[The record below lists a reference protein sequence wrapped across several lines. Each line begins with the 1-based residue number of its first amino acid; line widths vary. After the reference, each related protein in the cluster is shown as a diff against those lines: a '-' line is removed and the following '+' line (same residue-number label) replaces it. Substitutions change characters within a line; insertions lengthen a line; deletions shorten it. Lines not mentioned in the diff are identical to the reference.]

1 MFDADSVSDDQL
13 QRSHGAARLAFANRS
28 NRNSIV
34 ERYASAPVRI
44 LTPSVQGVF
53 LKLCLLIHL
62 VGLRED
68 TSHVDILVA
77 QNAQALVTGQAAEK
91 IYRSIDM
98 PASIRTVIKI
108 EDDSTLEYLPQES
121 ILFDGAKLNRAVN
134 ISLGARSCLL
144 LSEMFVL
151 GRWAMKEDF
160 TRGIF
165 LDRWSIDVAGQPI
178 WREGL
183 RVEGGL
189 SSLSSSLGFANARAL
204 ATIFYVGA
212 NAGEVLGLARDAIG
226 PMGGAT
232 IVRDMLVVRMLG
244 NEAGMLKQQ
253 LGEIISVIR
262 RPHWAVL
269 QKCLEFGVVRGKYA
283 ANTA

>member
-13 QRSHGAARLAFANRS
+13 QRSHGAARLAFANRD

-44 LTPSVQGVF
+44 LTPSVQGGIPEAV
-53 LKLCLLIHL
+53 LANTSGGIA
-62 VGLRED
+62 GGD
-68 TSHVDILVA
+68 TSHIDILVA

-108 EDDSTLEYLPQES
+108 EDGSTLEYLPQES

-151 GRWAMKEDF
+151 GRWAMNEDF

-204 ATIFYVGA
+204 ATIFYAGA
-212 NAGEVLGLARDAIG
+212 NAAEVVGLARDVIG

-232 IVRDMLVVRMLG
+232 IVRGMLVVRMLG

-253 LGEIISVIR
+253 LGEIISIIR
-262 RPHWAVL
+262 AAALGRPAEVPRVWR
-269 QKCLEFGVVRGKYA
+269 C
-283 ANTA
+283 

>member
-1 MFDADSVSDDQL
+1 MKQMFDADSVSDDQL
-13 QRSHGAARLAFANRS
+13 QRSHGAARLAFANRN

-44 LTPSVQGVF
+44 LTPSIQGGIPEAV
-53 LKLCLLIHL
+53 LANTSGGIA
-62 VGLRED
+62 GGD

-108 EDDSTLEYLPQES
+108 EDGSTLEYLPQES

-151 GRWAMKEDF
+151 GRWAMNEDF

-204 ATIFYVGA
+204 ATIFYAGA
-212 NAGEVLGLARDAIG
+212 NAAEVLGLARDVIG

-232 IVRDMLVVRMLG
+232 IVRGMLVVRMLG

-253 LGEIISVIR
+253 LGEIISIIR
-262 RPHWAVL
+262 AAALGRPAEVPRVWR
-269 QKCLEFGVVRGKYA
+269 C
-283 ANTA
+283 

>member
-13 QRSHGAARLAFANRS
+13 QRSHGAARLAFANRYD
-28 NRNSIV
+28 RNSIV

-44 LTPSVQGVF
+44 LTPSIQGGIPEAV
-53 LKLCLLIHL
+53 LANTSGGIA
-62 VGLRED
+62 GGD

-108 EDDSTLEYLPQES
+108 EDGSTLEYLPQES

-151 GRWAMKEDF
+151 GRWAMNEDF

-204 ATIFYVGA
+204 ATIFYAGA
-212 NAGEVLGLARDAIG
+212 NAAEVLGLARDVIG

-232 IVRDMLVVRMLG
+232 IVRGMLVVRMLG

-253 LGEIISVIR
+253 LGEIISIIR
-262 RPHWAVL
+262 AAALGRPAEVPRVWR
-269 QKCLEFGVVRGKYA
+269 C
-283 ANTA
+283 

>member
-1 MFDADSVSDDQL
+1 MKQMFDADSVSDDQL
-13 QRSHGAARLAFANRS
+13 QRSHGAARLAFANRN

-44 LTPSVQGVF
+44 LTPSIQGGIPEAV
-53 LKLCLLIHL
+53 LANTSGGIA
-62 VGLRED
+62 GGD

-108 EDDSTLEYLPQES
+108 EDGSTLEYLPQES

-151 GRWAMKEDF
+151 GRWAMNEDF

-204 ATIFYVGA
+204 ATIFYAGA
-212 NAGEVLGLARDAIG
+212 NAAEVLGLARDVIG

-232 IVRDMLVVRMLG
+232 IVRGMLVVRMLG

-253 LGEIISVIR
+253 LSEIISIIR
-262 RPHWAVL
+262 AAALGRPAEVPRVWR
-269 QKCLEFGVVRGKYA
+269 C
-283 ANTA
+283 

>member
-13 QRSHGAARLAFANRS
+13 QRSHGAARLAFANRN

-44 LTPSVQGVF
+44 LTPSIQGGIPEAV
-53 LKLCLLIHL
+53 LANTSGGIA
-62 VGLRED
+62 GGD

-108 EDDSTLEYLPQES
+108 EDGSTLEYLPQES

-151 GRWAMKEDF
+151 GRWAMNEDF

-204 ATIFYVGA
+204 ATIFYAGA
-212 NAGEVLGLARDAIG
+212 NAAEVLGLARDVIG

-232 IVRDMLVVRMLG
+232 IVRGMLVVRMLG

-253 LGEIISVIR
+253 LGEIISIIR
-262 RPHWAVL
+262 AAALGRPAEVPRVWR
-269 QKCLEFGVVRGKYA
+269 C
-283 ANTA
+283 

>member
-13 QRSHGAARLAFANRS
+13 QRSHGAARLAFANRF

-44 LTPSVQGVF
+44 LTPSVQGGIPEAV
-53 LKLCLLIHL
+53 LANTSGGIA
-62 VGLRED
+62 GGD
-68 TSHVDILVA
+68 TSHIDILVA

-108 EDDSTLEYLPQES
+108 EDGSTLEYLPQES

-151 GRWAMKEDF
+151 GRWAMNEDF

-183 RVEGGL
+183 RIEGGL

-204 ATIFYVGA
+204 ATIFYAGA
-212 NAGEVLGLARDAIG
+212 NAAEVLGLARDVIG

-232 IVRDMLVVRMLG
+232 IVRGMLVVRMLG

-253 LGEIISVIR
+253 LSEIISIIR
-262 RPHWAVL
+262 AAALGRPAEVPRVWR
-269 QKCLEFGVVRGKYA
+269 C
-283 ANTA
+283 

>member
-13 QRSHGAARLAFANRS
+13 QRSHGAARLAFANRD

-44 LTPSVQGVF
+44 LTPSIQGGIPEAV
-53 LKLCLLIHL
+53 LANTSGGIA
-62 VGLRED
+62 GGD
-68 TSHVDILVA
+68 TSHIDILVA

-108 EDDSTLEYLPQES
+108 EDGSTLEYLPQES

-151 GRWAMKEDF
+151 GRWAMNEDF

-204 ATIFYVGA
+204 ATIFYAGA
-212 NAGEVLGLARDAIG
+212 NAAEVLGLARDVIG

-232 IVRDMLVVRMLG
+232 IVRGMLVVRMLG

-253 LGEIISVIR
+253 LSEIISIIR
-262 RPHWAVL
+262 AAALGRPAEVPRVWR
-269 QKCLEFGVVRGKYA
+269 C
-283 ANTA
+283 

>member
-13 QRSHGAARLAFANRS
+13 QRSHGAARLAFANRD

-44 LTPSVQGVF
+44 LTPSVQGGIPEAV
-53 LKLCLLIHL
+53 LANTSGGIA
-62 VGLRED
+62 GGD

-108 EDDSTLEYLPQES
+108 EDGSTLEYLPQES

-151 GRWAMKEDF
+151 GRWAMNEDF

-165 LDRWSIDVAGQPI
+165 LDRWSIDVAGQAI

-183 RVEGGL
+183 RIEGGL

-204 ATIFYVGA
+204 ATIFYAGA
-212 NAGEVLGLARDAIG
+212 NAAEVLGLARDVIG

-232 IVRDMLVVRMLG
+232 IVRGMLVVRMLG

-253 LGEIISVIR
+253 LSEIISIIR
-262 RPHWAVL
+262 AAALGRPAEVPRVWR
-269 QKCLEFGVVRGKYA
+269 C
-283 ANTA
+283 

>member
-13 QRSHGAARLAFANRS
+13 QRSHGAARLAFANRD

-44 LTPSVQGVF
+44 LTPSVQGGIPEAV
-53 LKLCLLIHL
+53 LANTSGGIA
-62 VGLRED
+62 GGD

-108 EDDSTLEYLPQES
+108 EDGSTLEYLPQES

-151 GRWAMKEDF
+151 GRWAMNEDF

-189 SSLSSSLGFANARAL
+189 SSLRSSLGFANARAL
-204 ATIFYVGA
+204 ATIFYAGA
-212 NAGEVLGLARDAIG
+212 NAAEVLGLARDVIG

-232 IVRDMLVVRMLG
+232 IVRGMLVVRMLG
-244 NEAGMLKQQ
+244 NEAGLLKQQ
-253 LGEIISVIR
+253 LGEIISIIR
-262 RPHWAVL
+262 AAALGRPAEVPRVWR
-269 QKCLEFGVVRGKYA
+269 C
-283 ANTA
+283 

>member
-1 MFDADSVSDDQL
+1 MKQMFDADSVSDDQL
-13 QRSHGAARLAFANRS
+13 QRSHGAARLAFANRN

-44 LTPSVQGVF
+44 LTPSVQGGIPEAV
-53 LKLCLLIHL
+53 LANTSGGIA
-62 VGLRED
+62 GGD

-108 EDDSTLEYLPQES
+108 EDGSTLEYLPQES

-151 GRWAMKEDF
+151 GRWAMNEDF

-183 RVEGGL
+183 RIEGGL

-204 ATIFYVGA
+204 ATIFYAGA
-212 NAGEVLGLARDAIG
+212 NAAEVLGLARDVIG

-232 IVRDMLVVRMLG
+232 IVRGMLVVRMLG

-253 LGEIISVIR
+253 LSEIISIIR
-262 RPHWAVL
+262 AAALGRPAEVPRVWR
-269 QKCLEFGVVRGKYA
+269 C
-283 ANTA
+283 

>member
-1 MFDADSVSDDQL
+1 MKQMFDADSVSDDQL
-13 QRSHGAARLAFANRS
+13 QRSHGAARLAFANRN

-44 LTPSVQGVF
+44 LTPSIQGGIPEAV
-53 LKLCLLIHL
+53 LANTSGGIA
-62 VGLRED
+62 GGD

-108 EDDSTLEYLPQES
+108 EDGSTLEYLPQES

-151 GRWAMKEDF
+151 GRWAMNEDF

-183 RVEGGL
+183 RIEGGL

-204 ATIFYVGA
+204 ATIFYAGA
-212 NAGEVLGLARDAIG
+212 NAAEVLGLARDVIG

-232 IVRDMLVVRMLG
+232 IVRGMLVVRMLG

-253 LGEIISVIR
+253 LGEIISIIR
-262 RPHWAVL
+262 AAALGRPAEVPRVWR
-269 QKCLEFGVVRGKYA
+269 C
-283 ANTA
+283 

>member
-1 MFDADSVSDDQL
+1 MFDADSVSDGQL
-13 QRSHGAARLAFANRS
+13 QRSHGAARLAFANRD

-44 LTPSVQGVF
+44 LTPSVQGGIPEAV
-53 LKLCLLIHL
+53 LANTSGGIA
-62 VGLRED
+62 GGD

-108 EDDSTLEYLPQES
+108 EDGSTLEYLPQES

-151 GRWAMKEDF
+151 GRWAMNEDF

-204 ATIFYVGA
+204 ATIFYAGA
-212 NAGEVLGLARDAIG
+212 NAAEVLGLARDVIG

-232 IVRDMLVVRMLG
+232 IVRGMLVVRMLG

-253 LGEIISVIR
+253 LSEIISIIR
-262 RPHWAVL
+262 AAALGRPAEVPRVWR
-269 QKCLEFGVVRGKYA
+269 C
-283 ANTA
+283 

>member
-13 QRSHGAARLAFANRS
+13 QRSHGAARLAFANRD

-44 LTPSVQGVF
+44 LTPSIQGGIPEAV
-53 LKLCLLIHL
+53 LANTSGGIA
-62 VGLRED
+62 GGD
-68 TSHVDILVA
+68 TSHIDILVA
-77 QNAQALVTGQAAEK
+77 QNSQALVTGQAAEK

-108 EDDSTLEYLPQES
+108 EDGSTLEYLPQES

-151 GRWAMKEDF
+151 GRWAMNEDF
-160 TRGIF
+160 IRGIF

-183 RVEGGL
+183 RIEGGL
-189 SSLSSSLGFANARAL
+189 FSLSSSLGFANARAL
-204 ATIFYVGA
+204 ATIFYAGA
-212 NAGEVLGLARDAIG
+212 NAAEVLGLARDVIG

-232 IVRDMLVVRMLG
+232 IVRGMLVVRMLG

-253 LGEIISVIR
+253 LSEIISIIR
-262 RPHWAVL
+262 AAALGRPAEVPRVWR
-269 QKCLEFGVVRGKYA
+269 C
-283 ANTA
+283 

>member
-13 QRSHGAARLAFANRS
+13 QRSHGAARLAFANRD

-44 LTPSVQGVF
+44 LTPSVQGGIPEAV
-53 LKLCLLIHL
+53 LANTSGGIA
-62 VGLRED
+62 GGD
-68 TSHVDILVA
+68 TSHIDILVA
-77 QNAQALVTGQAAEK
+77 QNSQALVTGQAAEK

-108 EDDSTLEYLPQES
+108 EDGSTLEYLPQES

-151 GRWAMKEDF
+151 GRWAMNEDF

-183 RVEGGL
+183 RIEGGL

-204 ATIFYVGA
+204 ATIFYAGA
-212 NAGEVLGLARDAIG
+212 NAAEVLGLARDVIG

-232 IVRDMLVVRMLG
+232 IVRGMLVVRMLG

-253 LGEIISVIR
+253 LGEIISIIR
-262 RPHWAVL
+262 AAALGRPAEVPRVWR
-269 QKCLEFGVVRGKYA
+269 C
-283 ANTA
+283 

>member
-13 QRSHGAARLAFANRS
+13 QRSHGAARLAFANRN

-44 LTPSVQGVF
+44 LTPSIQGGIPEAV
-53 LKLCLLIHL
+53 LANTSGGIA
-62 VGLRED
+62 GGD
-68 TSHVDILVA
+68 TSHIDILVA

-108 EDDSTLEYLPQES
+108 EDGSTLEYLPQES

-151 GRWAMKEDF
+151 GRWAMNEDF

-183 RVEGGL
+183 RIEGGL

-204 ATIFYVGA
+204 ATIFYAGA
-212 NAGEVLGLARDAIG
+212 NAAEVLGLARDVIG

-232 IVRDMLVVRMLG
+232 IVKGMLVVRMLG

-253 LGEIISVIR
+253 LSEIISIIR
-262 RPHWAVL
+262 AAALGRPAEVPRVWR
-269 QKCLEFGVVRGKYA
+269 C
-283 ANTA
+283 

>member
-13 QRSHGAARLAFANRS
+13 QRSHGAARLAFANRD

-44 LTPSVQGVF
+44 LTPSVQGGIPEAV
-53 LKLCLLIHL
+53 LANTSGGIA
-62 VGLRED
+62 GGD
-68 TSHVDILVA
+68 TSHIDILVA
-77 QNAQALVTGQAAEK
+77 QNSQALVTGQAAEK

-108 EDDSTLEYLPQES
+108 EDGSTLEYLPQES

-151 GRWAMKEDF
+151 GRWAMNEDF

-183 RVEGGL
+183 RIEGGL

-204 ATIFYVGA
+204 ATIFYAGA
-212 NAGEVLGLARDAIG
+212 NAAEVLGLARDVIG

-232 IVRDMLVVRMLG
+232 IVRGMLVVRMLG

-253 LGEIISVIR
+253 LSEIISIIR
-262 RPHWAVL
+262 AAALGRPAEVPRVWR
-269 QKCLEFGVVRGKYA
+269 C
-283 ANTA
+283 

>member
-1 MFDADSVSDDQL
+1 MKQMFDADSVSDDQL
-13 QRSHGAARLAFANRS
+13 QRSHGAARLAFANRD

-44 LTPSVQGVF
+44 LTPSVQGGIPEAV
-53 LKLCLLIHL
+53 LANTSGGIA
-62 VGLRED
+62 GGD
-68 TSHVDILVA
+68 TSHIDILVA

-108 EDDSTLEYLPQES
+108 EDGSTLEYLPQES

-151 GRWAMKEDF
+151 GRWAMNEDF

-183 RVEGGL
+183 RIEGGL

-204 ATIFYVGA
+204 ATIFYAGA
-212 NAGEVLGLARDAIG
+212 NAAEVLGLARDVIG

-232 IVRDMLVVRMLG
+232 IVRGMLVVRMLG

-253 LGEIISVIR
+253 LSEIISIIR
-262 RPHWAVL
+262 AAALGRPAEVPRVWR
-269 QKCLEFGVVRGKYA
+269 C
-283 ANTA
+283 

>member
-13 QRSHGAARLAFANRS
+13 QRSHGAARLAFANRD

-44 LTPSVQGVF
+44 LTPSVQGGIPEAV
-53 LKLCLLIHL
+53 LANTSGGIA
-62 VGLRED
+62 GGD
-68 TSHVDILVA
+68 TSHIDILVA

-108 EDDSTLEYLPQES
+108 EDGSTLEYLPQES

-204 ATIFYVGA
+204 ATIFYAGA
-212 NAGEVLGLARDAIG
+212 NAAEVLGLARDVIG

-232 IVRDMLVVRMLG
+232 IVRGMLVVRMLG

-253 LGEIISVIR
+253 LGEIISIIR
-262 RPHWAVL
+262 AAALGRPAEVPRVWR
-269 QKCLEFGVVRGKYA
+269 C
-283 ANTA
+283 

>member
-1 MFDADSVSDDQL
+1 MKQMFDADSVSDDQL
-13 QRSHGAARLAFANRS
+13 QRSHGAARLAFANRD

-44 LTPSVQGVF
+44 LTPSVQGGIPEAV
-53 LKLCLLIHL
+53 LANTSGGIA
-62 VGLRED
+62 GGD

-151 GRWAMKEDF
+151 GRWAMNEDF

-165 LDRWSIDVAGQPI
+165 LDRWSIDVAGRPI

-204 ATIFYVGA
+204 ATIFYAGA
-212 NAGEVLGLARDAIG
+212 NAAEVLGLARDVIG

-232 IVRDMLVVRMLG
+232 IVRGMLVVRMLG

-253 LGEIISVIR
+253 LSEIISIIR
-262 RPHWAVL
+262 AAALGRPAEVPRVWR
-269 QKCLEFGVVRGKYA
+269 C
-283 ANTA
+283 

>member
-13 QRSHGAARLAFANRS
+13 QRSHGAARLAFANRD

-44 LTPSVQGVF
+44 LTPSVQGGIPEAV
-53 LKLCLLIHL
+53 LANTSGGIA
-62 VGLRED
+62 GGD

-108 EDDSTLEYLPQES
+108 EDGSTLEYLPQES

-151 GRWAMKEDF
+151 GRWAMNEDF

-204 ATIFYVGA
+204 ATIFYAGA
-212 NAGEVLGLARDAIG
+212 NAAEVLGLARDVIG

-232 IVRDMLVVRMLG
+232 IVRGMLVVRMLG

-253 LGEIISVIR
+253 LGEIISIIR
-262 RPHWAVL
+262 AAALGRPAEVPRVWR
-269 QKCLEFGVVRGKYA
+269 C
-283 ANTA
+283 

>member
-44 LTPSVQGVF
+44 LTPSVQGGIPEAV
-53 LKLCLLIHL
+53 LANTSGGIA
-62 VGLRED
+62 GGD
-68 TSHVDILVA
+68 TSHVEILVA

-165 LDRWSIDVAGQPI
+165 LDRWSIDVVGQPI

-204 ATIFYVGA
+204 ATIFYAGA
-212 NAGEVLGLARDAIG
+212 NAAEVLGLARDVLG
-226 PMGGAT
+226 PRGGAT
-232 IVRDMLVVRMLG
+232 IVRGMLVVRMLG

-253 LGEIISVIR
+253 LGEIISIIR
-262 RPHWAVL
+262 AAALGRPAEVPRVWR
-269 QKCLEFGVVRGKYA
+269 C
-283 ANTA
+283 

>member
-13 QRSHGAARLAFANRS
+13 QRSHGAARLAFANRC

-44 LTPSVQGVF
+44 LTPSVQGGIPEAV
-53 LKLCLLIHL
+53 LANTSGGIA
-62 VGLRED
+62 GGD

-212 NAGEVLGLARDAIG
+212 NASEVLGAVRDAIG

-232 IVRDMLVVRMLG
+232 IVRGMLVVRMLG

-253 LGEIISVIR
+253 LGEIISIIR
-262 RPHWAVL
+262 ASALGRPAEVPRVWR
-269 QKCLEFGVVRGKYA
+269 C
-283 ANTA
+283 

>member
-13 QRSHGAARLAFANRS
+13 QRSHGAARLAFANRN

-44 LTPSVQGVF
+44 LTPSIQGGIPEAV
-53 LKLCLLIHL
+53 LANTSGGIA
-62 VGLRED
+62 GGD

-108 EDDSTLEYLPQES
+108 EDGSTLEYLPQES

-151 GRWAMKEDF
+151 GRWAMNEDF
-160 TRGIF
+160 IRGIF

-204 ATIFYVGA
+204 ATIFYAGA
-212 NAGEVLGLARDAIG
+212 NAAEVLGLARDVIG

-232 IVRDMLVVRMLG
+232 IVRGMLVVRMLG

-253 LGEIISVIR
+253 LGEIISIIR
-262 RPHWAVL
+262 AAALGRPAEVPRVWR
-269 QKCLEFGVVRGKYA
+269 C
-283 ANTA
+283 

>member
-13 QRSHGAARLAFANRS
+13 QRSHGAARLAFANRN

-44 LTPSVQGVF
+44 LTPSIQGGIPEAV
-53 LKLCLLIHL
+53 LANTSGGIA
-62 VGLRED
+62 GGD
-68 TSHVDILVA
+68 TSHIDILVA

-108 EDDSTLEYLPQES
+108 EDGSTLEYLPQES

-151 GRWAMKEDF
+151 GRWAMNEDF

-183 RVEGGL
+183 RIEGGL

-204 ATIFYVGA
+204 ATIFYAGA
-212 NAGEVLGLARDAIG
+212 NAAEVLGLARDVIG

-232 IVRDMLVVRMLG
+232 IVRGMLVVRMLG

-253 LGEIISVIR
+253 LSEIISIIR
-262 RPHWAVL
+262 AAALGRPAEVPRVWR
-269 QKCLEFGVVRGKYA
+269 C
-283 ANTA
+283 

>member
-13 QRSHGAARLAFANRS
+13 QRSHGAARLAFANRD

-44 LTPSVQGVF
+44 LTPSVQGGIPEAV
-53 LKLCLLIHL
+53 LANTSGGIA
-62 VGLRED
+62 GGD
-68 TSHVDILVA
+68 TSHIDILVA

-108 EDDSTLEYLPQES
+108 EDGSTLEYLPQES

-151 GRWAMKEDF
+151 GRWAMNEDF

-183 RVEGGL
+183 RIEGGL

-204 ATIFYVGA
+204 ATIFYAGA
-212 NAGEVLGLARDAIG
+212 NAAEILGLARDVIG
-226 PMGGAT
+226 PMGGVT
-232 IVRDMLVVRMLG
+232 IVRGMLVVRMLG

-253 LGEIISVIR
+253 LSEIISIIR
-262 RPHWAVL
+262 AAALGRPAEVPRVWR
-269 QKCLEFGVVRGKYA
+269 C
-283 ANTA
+283 

>member
-44 LTPSVQGVF
+44 LTPSVQGGIPEAV
-53 LKLCLLIHL
+53 LANTSGGIA
-62 VGLRED
+62 GGD

-121 ILFDGAKLNRAVN
+121 ILFDGSKLNRAVN

-165 LDRWSIDVAGQPI
+165 LDRWSIDVVGRPI

-212 NAGEVLGLARDAIG
+212 NAGEVLGLVRDAIG

-253 LGEIISVIR
+253 LGEIISIIR
-262 RPHWAVL
+262 AAALGRPAEVPRVWR
-269 QKCLEFGVVRGKYA
+269 C
-283 ANTA
+283 

>member
-13 QRSHGAARLAFANRS
+13 QRSHGAARLAFANRN

-44 LTPSVQGVF
+44 LTPSVQGGIPEAV
-53 LKLCLLIHL
+53 LANTSGGIA
-62 VGLRED
+62 GGD

-108 EDDSTLEYLPQES
+108 EDGSTLEYLPQES

-151 GRWAMKEDF
+151 GRWAMNEDF

-183 RVEGGL
+183 RIEGGL

-204 ATIFYVGA
+204 ATIFYAGA
-212 NAGEVLGLARDAIG
+212 NAAEVLGLARDVIG

-232 IVRDMLVVRMLG
+232 IVRGMLVVRMLG

-253 LGEIISVIR
+253 LSEIISIIR
-262 RPHWAVL
+262 AAALGRPAEVPRVWR
-269 QKCLEFGVVRGKYA
+269 C
-283 ANTA
+283 

>member
-13 QRSHGAARLAFANRS
+13 QRSHGAARLAFANRD

-44 LTPSVQGVF
+44 LTPSIQGGIPEAV
-53 LKLCLLIHL
+53 LANTSGGIA
-62 VGLRED
+62 GGD
-68 TSHVDILVA
+68 TSHIDILVA

-108 EDDSTLEYLPQES
+108 EDGSTLEYLPQES

-151 GRWAMKEDF
+151 GRWAMNEDF
-160 TRGIF
+160 IRGIF

-183 RVEGGL
+183 RIEGGL

-204 ATIFYVGA
+204 ATIFYAGA
-212 NAGEVLGLARDAIG
+212 NAAEVLGLARDVIG

-232 IVRDMLVVRMLG
+232 IVRGMLVVRMLG

-253 LGEIISVIR
+253 LGEIISIIR
-262 RPHWAVL
+262 AAALGRPAEVPRVWR
-269 QKCLEFGVVRGKYA
+269 C
-283 ANTA
+283 

>member
-1 MFDADSVSDDQL
+1 MKQMFDADSVSDDQL
-13 QRSHGAARLAFANRS
+13 QRSHGAARLAFANRD

-44 LTPSVQGVF
+44 LTPSVQGGIPEAV
-53 LKLCLLIHL
+53 LANTSGGIA
-62 VGLRED
+62 GGD
-68 TSHVDILVA
+68 TSHFDILVA

-108 EDDSTLEYLPQES
+108 EDGSTLEYLPQES

-151 GRWAMKEDF
+151 GRWAMNEDF

-204 ATIFYVGA
+204 ATIFYAGA
-212 NAGEVLGLARDAIG
+212 NAAEVLGLARDVIG

-232 IVRDMLVVRMLG
+232 IVRGMLVVRMLG

-253 LGEIISVIR
+253 LSEIISIIR
-262 RPHWAVL
+262 AAALGRPAEVPRVWR
-269 QKCLEFGVVRGKYA
+269 C
-283 ANTA
+283 

>member
-1 MFDADSVSDDQL
+1 MKQMFDADSVSDDQL
-13 QRSHGAARLAFANRS
+13 QRSHGAARLAFANRD

-44 LTPSVQGVF
+44 LTPSVQGGIPEAV
-53 LKLCLLIHL
+53 LANTSGGIA
-62 VGLRED
+62 GGD
-68 TSHVDILVA
+68 TSHIDILVA

-108 EDDSTLEYLPQES
+108 EDGSTLEYLPQES

-151 GRWAMKEDF
+151 GRWAMNEDF

-183 RVEGGL
+183 RIEGGL
-189 SSLSSSLGFANARAL
+189 FSLSSSLGFANARAL
-204 ATIFYVGA
+204 ATIFYAGA
-212 NAGEVLGLARDAIG
+212 NAAEVLGLARDVIG

-232 IVRDMLVVRMLG
+232 IVRGMLVVRMLG

-253 LGEIISVIR
+253 LSEIISIIR
-262 RPHWAVL
+262 AAALGRPAEVPRVWR
-269 QKCLEFGVVRGKYA
+269 C
-283 ANTA
+283 